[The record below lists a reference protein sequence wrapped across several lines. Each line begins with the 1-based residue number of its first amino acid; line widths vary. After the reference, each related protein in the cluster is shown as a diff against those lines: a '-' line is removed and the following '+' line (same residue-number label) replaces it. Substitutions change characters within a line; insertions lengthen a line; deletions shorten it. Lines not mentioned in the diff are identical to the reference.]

1 MKLTVMWRVN
11 KHTRKKKRVK
21 HKPKIHWQQLGLAE
35 PAEVQPSLSMDE
47 VRRQV
52 VMMSS
57 EGLGQGAR
65 SRPRGRSVGS
75 QSSDAGASPT
85 RKRRR
90 GATE

>member
-11 KHTRKKKRVK
+11 KHARKKKRVK
-21 HKPKIHWQQLGLAE
+21 HKPKIRWQQLGLAE

-75 QSSDAGASPT
+75 QGSDADASPN